1 MGASKMKSLILISTL
16 LLLAGCQTEE
26 ERDAEAQKQLR
37 DVTLVR
43 QIDGCNVYKF
53 NERYTVY
60 FSDCRGQTSYEQ
72 SGGKR
77 AAQHRQTLNA
87 GQDNQPKQEQKK

>member
-1 MGASKMKSLILISTL
+1 MKSLILISAL

-26 ERDAEAQKQLR
+26 EREAEEQRWLH

-43 QIDGCNVYKF
+43 QIDGCNVYRF
-53 NERYTVY
+53 YDRYTVY

-87 GQDNQPKQEQKK
+87 GQSH

>member
-72 SGGKR
+72 SGVKR

>member
-1 MGASKMKSLILISTL
+1 MKPVILLSAL
-16 LLLAGCQTEE
+16 LLLAGCRTEE
-26 ERDAEAQKQLR
+26 ETEAAKQEWLH

-43 QIDGCNVYKF
+43 QIDGCNVYEF
-53 NERYTVY
+53 RERYTVY

-72 SGGKR
+72 SG
-77 AAQHRQTLNA
+77 AQHRQTLNA

>member
-1 MGASKMKSLILISTL
+1 MGVSKMKLLILISAL

-26 ERDAEAQKQLR
+26 EREAEAQRWLH

-43 QIDGCNVYKF
+43 QIDGCNVYRF
-53 NERYTVY
+53 DDRYTVY

>member
-1 MGASKMKSLILISTL
+1 MKPVILLSAL
-16 LLLAGCQTEE
+16 LLLAGCRTEE
-26 ERDAEAQKQLR
+26 ETEAAKQEWLH

-43 QIDGCNVYKF
+43 QIDGCNVYEF
-53 NERYTVY
+53 LERYTVY

>member
-1 MGASKMKSLILISTL
+1 MKSLILISTL

-26 ERDAEAQKQLR
+26 EREDETQRWLH

-43 QIDGCNVYKF
+43 QIDGCNVYRF
-53 NERYTVY
+53 YDRYRYTVY
-60 FSDCRGQTSYEQ
+60 FADCRGQTGYEQ
-72 SGGKR
+72 SGGKL

>member
-1 MGASKMKSLILISTL
+1 MKLLILISAL

-26 ERDAEAQKQLR
+26 EREAEAQRWLH

-43 QIDGCNVYKF
+43 QIDGCNVYRF
-53 NERYTVY
+53 DDRYTVY

-87 GQDNQPKQEQKK
+87 GRDNQPKQEQKK

>member
-1 MGASKMKSLILISTL
+1 MKSLILISAL

-26 ERDAEAQKQLR
+26 ESEAETQRWLH
-37 DVTLVR
+37 DVALVR
-43 QIDGCNVYKF
+43 QIDGCNVYRF
-53 NERYTVY
+53 YDRYTVY

-87 GQDNQPKQEQKK
+87 GQSH

>member
-1 MGASKMKSLILISTL
+1 MKPVILLSAL
-16 LLLAGCQTEE
+16 LLLAGCRTEE
-26 ERDAEAQKQLR
+26 ETEAAKQEWLH

-43 QIDGCNVYKF
+43 QIDGCNVYRF
-53 NERYTVY
+53 YDRYRYPVY

-87 GQDNQPKQEQKK
+87 GRDNQPKQEQKK

>member
-1 MGASKMKSLILISTL
+1 MKSLILISTL

-26 ERDAEAQKQLR
+26 EREDETQRWLH

-43 QIDGCNVYKF
+43 QIDGCNVYRF
-53 NERYTVY
+53 YDRYRYTVY

-72 SGGKR
+72 SGGKL

>member
-1 MGASKMKSLILISTL
+1 MKSLILISTL